1 MAYVIY
7 INIYAAVYFVFNIV
21 DFFRL
26 KFNGLCGASSA

>member
-7 INIYAAVYFVFNIV
+7 IHAAVYFVFNIV
-21 DFFRL
+21 DFFRF